1 MGYIAHMTLLALAI
15 VITSAFTHASW
26 NYLAKR
32 VNGGTAFTVLISA
45 LAALFYAPV
54 MLYVMF
60 TQQPSIGWMELGL
73 LSGSI
78 IFQYIYFNSLNR
90 AYRAGDMSLVYPV
103 ARGSGPMFSLIMAIT
118 VLGERPSLIAI
129 GGAMMIGVGVLI
141 LTRAASHAS
150 NINASAN
157 RKAIGYALLVGLS
170 IMSYTIWDK
179 VSVSRFSIPPI
190 LVNWSVHFG
199 LVWLLLPY
207 TVRNWSTVR
216 ATWRQFKREAM
227 IVGLLY
233 PLAYLLVL
241 TAMVFTPVSYIA
253 PAREISIL
261 VGSLMGM
268 RLLGEGFTRTRLLGA
283 LVMTS
288 GVLALALG

>member
-1 MGYIAHMTLLALAI
+1 MTLLALAI

-32 VNGGTAFTVLISA
+32 VNGGTSFTVLISA

-54 MLYVMF
+54 MLYVVV
-60 TQQPSIGWMELGL
+60 TQRPTLGWAELGL
-73 LSGSI
+73 LCGSI
-78 IFQYIYFNSLNR
+78 VFQYLYFNALNR
-90 AYRAGDMSLVYPV
+90 AYSVGDMSLVYPI
-103 ARGSGPMFSLIMAIT
+103 ARGSGPMFSLIVAIT
-118 VLGERPSLIAI
+118 VLGERPSWLAI
-129 GGAMMIGVGVLI
+129 GGAMLIGCGVLI
-141 LTRAASHAS
+141 LTRAAARGSSSHA
-150 NINASAN
+150 NAN
-157 RKAIGYALLVGLS
+157 RKAIGYALMVGLS

-179 VSVSRFSIPPI
+179 VSVSRYAIPPI

-199 LVWLLLPY
+199 LIWLFLPY
-207 TVRNWSTVR
+207 TVRNWPTIK
-216 ATWRQFKREAM
+216 ATWRQFKREA
-227 IVGLLY
+227 VVVALLY

-268 RLLGEGFTRTRLLGA
+268 RLLGEGFTRMRMVGA
-283 LVMTS
+283 LVMTC